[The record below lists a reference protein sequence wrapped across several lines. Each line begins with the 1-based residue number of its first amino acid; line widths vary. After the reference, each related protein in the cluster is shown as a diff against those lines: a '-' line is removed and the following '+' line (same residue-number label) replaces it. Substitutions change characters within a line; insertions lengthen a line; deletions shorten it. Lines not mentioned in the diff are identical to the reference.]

1 LVVQV
6 NDKEKKSD
14 MDSEKKKQSGKEK
27 EDDKEKKYH
36 DKSALV
42 VHAQMMVAN
51 IMVIARADEKEI
63 SAVQKMRAIGGL
75 SAGYIDVV
83 YATIAGIPAV
93 WTSALPAT
101 ASEADV
107 MSEVARA
114 ADVRAKSIADALE
127 ADRSEGDVMAQIDA
141 LAVPKRMPRPAPAIT
156 ERNYKRLRA
165 AGKHKDASSS
175 SPPPWRKK
183 L

>member
-27 EDDKEKKYH
+27 EDDKEKKDH

-63 SAVQKMRAIGGL
+63 SAVQKMRAICGL
-75 SAGYIDVV
+75 SVGYTDEV
-83 YATIAGIPAV
+83 YATIAGTPAV
-93 WTSALPAT
+93 WSSALPAT

-107 MSEVARA
+107 MAEKARA
-114 ADVRAKSIADALE
+114 ADFRAKSIADALE
-127 ADRSEGDVMAQIDA
+127 ADRSEAGVMAQIDA
-141 LAVPKRMPRPAPAIT
+141 LAVPKRMPRPAPAIK
-156 ERNYKRLRA
+156 EMSYKRVRA
-165 AGKHKDASSS
+165 AGKHKEATSS